1 MHYLCIWNSQIDKEQ
16 QIFPVQAANKEK
28 KNTLSVH
35 AEVQKHT
42 LKIT

>member
-1 MHYLCIWNSQIDKEQ
+1 MHYLCIWNSRIDKEQ
-16 QIFPVQAANKEK
+16 QIFPVQAANKE